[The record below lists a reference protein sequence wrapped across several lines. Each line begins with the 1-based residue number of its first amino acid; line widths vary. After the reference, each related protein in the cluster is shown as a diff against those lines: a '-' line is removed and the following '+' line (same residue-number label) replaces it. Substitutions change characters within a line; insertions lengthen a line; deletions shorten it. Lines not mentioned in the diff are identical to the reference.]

1 MIRFLRIRN
10 LATIEDLEIRFEPG
24 FSILTGETGAGKSII
39 IGSIRLVCGD
49 KAWPDMVRTG
59 KNESVIEA
67 VLSRP
72 AGGVQSPALPT
83 GGEEELFL
91 QRIVSEEGSAKAYCD
106 GVLVPL
112 KKLRDTTAGLVDIYG
127 QNDHIF
133 LLRLD
138 SHLDYLDQTAGA
150 MPLRMETTRLAVE
163 LRRLVRERSEWKTK
177 ERERHQRLDY
187 LEYQIKEIEKADL
200 KPGQE
205 ELLRA
210 ERNIHRNAEKILSL
224 VEKAVALADSEDVS
238 LAALAVRLRS
248 ILEDLSSFDPSF
260 AEIHESL
267 GPIAIAA
274 REAAEFLTRYK
285 DKQDVSPERLEEIE
299 ERLSLIESFKRK
311 YGGRLEDIQVYLDR
325 IRGER
330 DDLNRIQEKLA
341 ESGDTVARLF
351 AEYADRA
358 GKLSRLRRT
367 AGDGLG
373 NRMEKEIAQLGM
385 KKARFHVRVEPRP
398 TALEDAENVRD
409 SGWDEVEF
417 LISPNPGEDLKPLR
431 RIASGGELS
440 RIMLALKAA
449 GQPKDDFPTLI
460 FDEID
465 AGIGGETADFVA
477 EKLRR
482 LARTHQVICI
492 THLPQIASY
501 ADQHFRIEKRVEKDR
516 TYTTVRKLDDAERIA
531 EIARLMTGSRVTEA
545 ARESARTMIRL
556 NRKD

>member
-1 MIRFLRIRN
+1 MIRSLRIRN

-24 FSILTGETGAGKSII
+24 LSILTGETGAGKSII
-39 IGSIRLVCGD
+39 IDSIRLVCGD
-49 KAWPDMVRTG
+49 KASPDMVRTG
-59 KNESVIEA
+59 KSESVIEA
-67 VLSRP
+67 VLARP
-72 AGGVQSPALPT
+72 AGEVKSPALPSS
-83 GGEEELFL
+83 GEDDLFL
-91 QRIVSEEGSAKAYCD
+91 QRIISEEGSAKAYCD
-106 GVLVPL
+106 GILVPL
-112 KKLRDTTAGLVDIYG
+112 KKLRDTTAGLIDIYG

-150 MPLRMETTRLAVE
+150 LPLRVETTGLAVE
-163 LRRLVRERSEWKTK
+163 LRRLVRERSAWKTK

-200 KPGQE
+200 KPAE
-205 ELLRA
+205 EALLRA
-210 ERNIHRNAEKILSL
+210 ERNIHRHAEKILSL
-224 VEKAVALADSEDVS
+224 VEEAVALADSEDVS
-238 LAALAVRLRS
+238 LAALAVRLQS
-248 ILEDLSSFDPSF
+248 IVGDLSSFDPAF
-260 AEIHESL
+260 TELHESL
-267 GPIAIAA
+267 GPVAIAA
-274 REAAEFLTRYK
+274 REAADFLIRYK
-285 DKQDVSPERLEEIE
+285 DKQNVSPERLEEIE
-299 ERLSLIESFKRK
+299 ERLSSIESFKRK
-311 YGGRLEDIQVYLDR
+311 YGGRIEDIQVYLDG

-341 ESGDTVARLF
+341 ESEDTVARMF
-351 AEYADRA
+351 ADYADRA
-358 GKLSRLRRT
+358 GRLSKLRRT
-367 AGDGLG
+367 AGEELKS
-373 NRMEKEIAQLGM
+373 RMEKEIAQLGM

-398 TALEDAENVRD
+398 TDLEDAENVRD

-431 RIASGGELS
+431 KIASGGELS

-449 GQPKDDFPTLI
+449 GQPKDGFPTLI

-477 EKLRR
+477 AKLRR

-492 THLPQIASY
+492 THLPQIASF
-501 ADQHFRIEKRVEKDR
+501 ADQHFRIEKRVENNR
-516 TYTTVRKLDDAERIA
+516 TFTTVRKLDDAERIA